1 MRPHRL
7 HAVFHGEVAVGSPG
21 TVFGGFLQTAYDF
34 VLHFEREASP
44 GAELRKIQLAP
55 VGECH
60 LFGKFAEYAV
70 HVGHVSQRTVLYFG
84 YDGKQR
90 DFVKGGLVQI
100 VRDFNVQVPVL
111 VQMDAYLLRLEAE
124 GGEPLPIDPRQE
136 AAVAGHVLQ
145 LFGSEY
151 GLCQAVHRLL
161 QFLQKRV
168 RIGGVVSVLKTESTH
183 GIGKQFDV
191 GIRGGEFVKVC
202 IEYGMNHGRI
212 FFGLRFW
219 G

>member
-1 MRPHRL
+1 MPYFMAKWQLEVPVQYSAVSFRRSMTLSCTSNEKRL
-7 HAVFHGEVAVGSPG
+7 RVPNSENIAGVGWRVPP
-21 TVFGGFLQTAYDF
+21 FGQ
-34 VLHFEREASP
+34 
-44 GAELRKIQLAP
+44 
-55 VGECH
+55 
-60 LFGKFAEYAV
+60 FAEYAV

-84 YDGKQR
+84 YDGKQG

-136 AAVAGHVLQ
+136 TAVAGHVFQ
-145 LFGSEY
+145 LFGSKY

-168 RIGGVVSVLKTESTH
+168 RIGGVVSVLEAESAH

-202 IEYGMNHGRI
+202 IEYGMNHGKI
-212 FFGLRFW
+212 FFSYDVRFW

>member
-1 MRPHRL
+1 MPYFMAKWQLEVPVQYSAASFRRSMTLSCTSNEKRL
-7 HAVFHGEVAVGSPG
+7 RVPNSENTAGVGWRVPP
-21 TVFGGFLQTAYDF
+21 FGQ
-34 VLHFEREASP
+34 
-44 GAELRKIQLAP
+44 
-55 VGECH
+55 
-60 LFGKFAEYAV
+60 FAEYAV

-84 YDGKQR
+84 YDGKQG

-136 AAVAGHVLQ
+136 TAVAGHVFQ
-145 LFGSEY
+145 LFGSKY

-168 RIGGVVSVLKTESTH
+168 RIGGVVSVLEAESAH

-212 FFGLRFW
+212 FFGYDVRFW